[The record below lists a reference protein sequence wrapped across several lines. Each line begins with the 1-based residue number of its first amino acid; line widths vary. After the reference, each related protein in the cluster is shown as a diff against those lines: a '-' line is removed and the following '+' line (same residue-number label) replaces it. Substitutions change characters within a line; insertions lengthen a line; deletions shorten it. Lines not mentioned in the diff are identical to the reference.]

1 MTTLQRIIWA
11 SVLVIVFIYVLIKTE
26 SWLWIGIETAGFAL
40 LCRIY
45 VAIDSAIE
53 VNDDIDI

>member
-1 MTTLQRIIWA
+1 MTTIQRIIWA
-11 SVLVIVFIYVLIKTE
+11 TILVTVFIYFLVKTE

-53 VNDDIDI
+53 VDDNIDI